1 MKRKNRGLTVMLALL
16 GAALL
21 GGLLWFHRGGQR
33 RFSRVP
39 EEQLPRDG
47 KYFAISPERPQLV
60 FREGG
65 REEILQDIPSI
76 HGGHFFLKGRR
87 TVALSP
93 RLFGRIGFH
102 TYLYLQ
108 GRPASQEIEFSLEI
122 ERRGKRLGLRR
133 IKAPKTSYALF
144 QELDIRRGDRIVMEF
159 SGRGI
164 VCFSRPLL
172 YERIAEPARR
182 ENIILIAADTF
193 RGDHL
198 GKTVPGAGPLTPN
211 LEAFARDAVRLENA
225 FSSTSWTLPAF
236 MSLFTA
242 LNEYNHGVGI
252 KSPLADDV
260 PSLVEELSRK
270 YATFGYHGGMVMNG
284 NWGFARGFDF
294 YKEFEQATPLYPEGG
309 RSLFEKAM
317 EILRTG
323 QFPRLFLFLH
333 TYQLHSPYTPPL
345 KFLTRV
351 NPRPEFTQLDA
362 VNHTQP
368 AKTYLKV
375 DERQQ
380 GALAELYQAEILA
393 FDSYFGGFITDLKRA
408 GLYEN
413 SLIIFMSDHGEEFF
427 EHGGW
432 AHAHS
437 LYNEALRVPLLIK
450 FPRQRYGGRRVSDP
464 VGIVD
469 ILPTLLSYLGMR
481 CDSDR
486 LDGADLM
493 PLIRGRRQAGE
504 RTMVASMSTGR
515 YYEFF
520 PVRVSLISG
529 RSKLIFNESFTPPGL
544 EAFGEFAPPPQP
556 AQFEFF
562 DLAADPGETTNI
574 ASRRPKQMKKWL
586 PLLKK
591 IRARIS
597 RASAGTR
604 GHRLD
609 EETRK
614 QLEALGYL

>member
-1 MKRKNRGLTVMLALL
+1 MKPKHRIVTAWLALL
-16 GAALL
+16 GAALI
-21 GGLLWFHRGGQR
+21 GALLWLRGVGQGQLTR
-33 RFSRVP
+33 IA
-39 EEQLPRDG
+39 EERLPRDNQ
-47 KYFAISPERPQLV
+47 YFAISPGRPQLV
-60 FREGG
+60 FRKDG
-65 REEILQDIPSI
+65 REEILQEIPSI
-76 HGGHFFLKGRR
+76 HGGYFFLKGRKS
-87 TVALSP
+87 VALSP

-108 GRPASQEIEFSLEI
+108 GRPASQEIDFSLEI
-122 ERRGKRLGLRR
+122 ERRGRSLGLRR
-133 IKAPKTSYALF
+133 IKARKTSYALF
-144 QELDIRRGDRIVMEF
+144 QQMDLRRGDRIVMKF

-164 VCFSRPLL
+164 ACFTRPLL
-172 YERIAEPARR
+172 YERIAEPGRR
-182 ENIILIAADTF
+182 ENVILIAADTF

-211 LEAFARDAVRLENA
+211 LEAFAGDALRLDNA

-242 LNEYNHGVGI
+242 LNEYRHGVGI

-260 PSLVEELSRK
+260 PSLVEELSKK

-294 YKEFEQATPLYPEGG
+294 YKQFEQATPLYPEGG

-317 EILRTG
+317 EVLRAG

-345 KFLTRV
+345 KFLKRL
-351 NPRPEFTQLDA
+351 NSRPEFTKLDA

-375 DERQQ
+375 EERVQ

-393 FDSYFGGFITDLKRA
+393 FDSYFGGFIADLKRA

-437 LYNEALRVPLLIK
+437 LYDEALRVPLLIK
-450 FPRQRYGGRRVSDP
+450 FPRQRYAGRRVGAA

-469 ILPTLLSYLGMR
+469 ILPTLLSYLGLR

-486 LDGADLM
+486 LDGKDLM

-504 RTMVASMSTGR
+504 RTVVATMSSGR

-520 PVRVSLISG
+520 PARVALISG
-529 RSKLIFNESFTPPGL
+529 PSKLIFNEPFTPPGL
-544 EAFGEFAPPPQP
+544 EAFAEFSPPPQP
-556 AQFEFF
+556 EQFEFF
-562 DLAADPGETTNI
+562 DLAVDPGETTNI
-574 ASRRPKQMKKWL
+574 AARRPEQMKKWL
-586 PLLKK
+586 PLLKE
-591 IRARIS
+591 IRAQIS

-604 GHRLD
+604 GRRLD
-609 EETRK
+609 EESRK